1 MSGVDSKL
9 LGRGQLVVVIPD
21 AMVGGVNFLYVK
33 IILQDGTKSDQDIT
47 WLRRSRSKEIQEKNI
62 STES

>member
-1 MSGVDSKL
+1 MGSL
-9 LGRGQLVVVIPD
+9 LVGSVLVILLIIVIPD

-33 IILQDGTKSDQDIT
+33 LILQDGTKSDQDIT